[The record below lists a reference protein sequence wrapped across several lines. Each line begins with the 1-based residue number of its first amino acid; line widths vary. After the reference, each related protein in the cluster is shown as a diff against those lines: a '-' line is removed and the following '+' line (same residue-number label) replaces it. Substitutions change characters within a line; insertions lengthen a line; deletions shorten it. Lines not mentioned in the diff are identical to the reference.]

1 MIPEATGKLRVF
13 ISYSRRDSSALA
25 EELVTALEVL
35 GFDAVLDRHDIA
47 AAEDWEARLATLIQG
62 ADTVIFILSPE
73 AVKSPRCAWEVNKAV
88 ELSKRLIPVVG
99 TKVSDDVVPESLRRL
114 NYVFFS
120 EGSSFSRALGQV
132 ASALRSDLDWVREH
146 TRLAEL
152 ARRWQERERLEA
164 LLLRDGELLAA
175 QTWKA
180 ARRPDAPEITDA
192 QLALITASTEAQAA
206 RLEAERRQRDE
217 FAQAQAA
224 RAEALAARSE
234 ALADR
239 ERTVQTLQR
248 RTVLAGI
255 GAGVFSLGIGGVSY
269 WAWQAERR
277 ARDERERADEARAA
291 SLDAA
296 IRREAARTD
305 IEGQLVAFAASPGQ
319 LALDGVEGE
328 QNSPYTK
335 RLLEEL
341 ADPNASVQTALSRA
355 SRKVLTLTNGSQRP
369 YLASD
374 MNGDIYLRQRPP
386 SRQCQAI
393 VVAVDRVGASIF
405 PNVARDGTAWAAFL
419 TECGFAV
426 THLANPTYRELTEA
440 VGRVRFDA
448 ANEPPAPERPNKLG
462 VVTPKATANTCF
474 VFFFSGGG
482 SQAGRDLL
490 LLAVDSLT
498 ANDRIDPRKALQVAD
513 LSSRL
518 RDVAAA
524 SLLVLDTAFPD
535 VTSR

>member
-1 MIPEATGKLRVF
+1 MVADTTGKLRVF
-13 ISYSRRDSSALA
+13 ISYSRRDSSPLA

-47 AAEDWEARLATLIQG
+47 AAEDWEVRLATLIQG

-88 ELSKRLIPVVG
+88 ELSKRIIPVVG
-99 TKVSDDVVPESLRRL
+99 AKVDDEAVPEHLRRL

-120 EGSSFSRALGQV
+120 EGFSFSRALGQV
-132 ASALRSDLDWVREH
+132 AGALRSDLDWVREH
-146 TRLAEL
+146 TRLAEH
-152 ARRWQERERLEA
+152 ARRWHERERLEA

-180 ARRPDAPEITDA
+180 ARKPDAPEITDA
-192 QLALITASTEAQAA
+192 QLSLLAASTEAQSA

-217 FAQAQAA
+217 FAQAQTA
-224 RAEALAARSE
+224 RAE

-255 GAGVFSLGIGGVSY
+255 GAGVFSAGIGGVSY
-269 WAWQAERR
+269 WAWQAELR
-277 ARDERERADEARAA
+277 ARRERESADEARAA
-291 SLDAA
+291 SFDAA
-296 IRREAARTD
+296 IRREASRTD

-328 QNSPYTK
+328 DRSPYTT

-341 ADPNASVQTALSRA
+341 VDPNASVQAALSRA

-374 MNGDIYLRQRPP
+374 MNGDLYLRQAPP
-386 SRQCQAI
+386 SRQRQAI
-393 VVAVDRVGASIF
+393 VVAVDQAGATRF

-419 TECGFAV
+419 TTCGFTV
-426 THLANPTYRELTEA
+426 THLLNPKHREMIEA
-440 VGRVRFDA
+440 IDRVRFERRA
-448 ANEPPAPERPNKLG
+448 EPNGPGPLAKYLAPGNHQPR
-462 VVTPKATANTCF
+462 
-474 VFFFSGGG
+474 
-482 SQAGRDLL
+482 
-490 LLAVDSLT
+490 
-498 ANDRIDPRKALQVAD
+498 RI
-513 LSSRL
+513 
-518 RDVAAA
+518 AA
-524 SLLVLDTAFPD
+524 SCSSSPAAGARWAAICCCSPRTA
-535 VTSR
+535 